1 MNLGHEES
9 AVRALDLW
17 KADTD
22 CFYTYK
28 KQTPTNEAH
37 PPNGLFF
44 LTHLDDS
51 WGATNPD

>member
-51 WGATNPD
+51 WWATNPD